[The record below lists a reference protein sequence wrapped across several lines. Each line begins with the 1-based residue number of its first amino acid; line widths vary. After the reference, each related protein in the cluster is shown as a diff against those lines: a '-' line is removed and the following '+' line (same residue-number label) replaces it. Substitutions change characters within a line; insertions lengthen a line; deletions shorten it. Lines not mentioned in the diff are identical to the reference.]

1 MLQLPP
7 ERARHR
13 LGAQGGDAERGAARA
28 AGKHRVLWA
37 KAAEVRTKA
46 AEVHAQAAESRAAKA
61 ETRAAYYED
70 LCEALERWWRTEAA
84 ERCMELDAAREKRIK
99 AVKAC
104 RDGDADDYEL
114 FEFASRMQIY
124 EAQEAE
130 LLAPG
135 GAACVDRAYMREM
148 SAEMSA
154 YMGWRVSVSLWD
166 LLGRPHAAHGLSKE
180 RTILGEEPNQASAGR
195 RSGSC
200 DV

>member
-1 MLQLPP
+1 
-7 ERARHR
+7 
-13 LGAQGGDAERGAARA
+13 
-28 AGKHRVLWA
+28 
-37 KAAEVRTKA
+37 
-46 AEVHAQAAESRAAKA
+46 
-61 ETRAAYYED
+61 
-70 LCEALERWWRTEAA
+70 
-84 ERCMELDAAREKRIK
+84 
-99 AVKAC
+99 
-104 RDGDADDYEL
+104 
-114 FEFASRMQIY
+114 MQIY

-166 LLGRPHAAHGLSKE
+166 LLLWVAHAPPCGLSKE

>member
-1 MLQLPP
+1 M
-7 ERARHR
+7 
-13 LGAQGGDAERGAARA
+13 
-28 AGKHRVLWA
+28 
-37 KAAEVRTKA
+37 RTKA

>member
-1 MLQLPP
+1 LV
-7 ERARHR
+7 ERRR
-13 LGAQGGDAERGAARA
+13 RITDASLSRIVLAESCA
-28 AGKHRVLWA
+28 RVLDEAAEVRA
-37 KAAEVRTKA
+37 KAAEVRAKA
-46 AEVHAQAAESRAAKA
+46 AEERAEAAERRAAT
-61 ETRAAYYED
+61 ENHAAYYED
-70 LCEALERWWRTEAA
+70 LCEALERRRRTEAA
-84 ERCMELDAAREKRIK
+84 ERCMKLDAAREKRIK

-154 YMGWRVSVSLWD
+154 YMGWRVSVSACGMWE
-166 LLGRPHAAHGLSKE
+166 GRCTRG
-180 RTILGEEPNQASAGR
+180 
-195 RSGSC
+195 
-200 DV
+200 